1 LDYTTG
7 KINREELKKS
17 WARQVLAKE
26 QPRKVEQEY
35 EVYDKNTGETLETL
49 RFARGEGEGMVSAA
63 IADVIEKYSGQG
75 MDISLRRPGEPEVEI
90 SRRAKIAKK
99 ISDRPTVYRVEA
111 GDRSMLVQAR
121 DTEAAKQRA
130 REQDDYYNRNR
141 SYLTVTP
148 ATAEEI
154 KQYQAQAQDNTQDR
168 QDIEQRVTGSSGE
181 QRYRVQWTERRDGRD
196 ITDSLGVTARNAD
209 AAMASVRSALE
220 VQGRRPITISADT
233 APIAGS
239 TLDLAQQRAQQA
251 AGTGQPTADWADQL
265 RRELSQQAG
274 TWTGHWIVQDGQG
287 RELTRFHGIG
297 NNQADANRHAARW
310 LGTNR
315 PDLAGQEIEVVPE
328 IR

>member
-1 LDYTTG
+1 
-7 KINREELKKS
+7 
-17 WARQVLAKE
+17 
-26 QPRKVEQEY
+26 
-35 EVYDKNTGETLETL
+35 
-49 RFARGEGEGMVSAA
+49 MVSAA

-111 GDRSMLVQAR
+111 GDQSILVQAR
-121 DTEAAKQRA
+121 DTEEAKQRA
-130 REQDDYYNRNR
+130 REQDNHFMRYRTI
-141 SYLTVTP
+141 SVTP

-154 KQYQAQAQDNTQDR
+154 KQYQAQARDNTQDR
-168 QDIEQRVTGSSGE
+168 QDIEQRVTGSSE
-181 QRYRVQWTERRDGRD
+181 ERRYIVQWTEQRNGREVS
-196 ITDSLGVTARNAD
+196 DSLGVTARNAD
-209 AAMASVRSALE
+209 AAMSSVRSALE
-220 VQGRRPITISADT
+220 AQGRRPTTISAD
-233 APIAGS
+233 AASVEGS
-239 TLDLAQQRAQQA
+239 TLDRDLAARAQQA
-251 AGTGQPTADWADQL
+251 AGTGQPDWADQL

-274 TWTGHWIVQDGQG
+274 TWTGRWIVQDGQG

-297 NNQADANRHAARW
+297 NNQSDANRHAARW